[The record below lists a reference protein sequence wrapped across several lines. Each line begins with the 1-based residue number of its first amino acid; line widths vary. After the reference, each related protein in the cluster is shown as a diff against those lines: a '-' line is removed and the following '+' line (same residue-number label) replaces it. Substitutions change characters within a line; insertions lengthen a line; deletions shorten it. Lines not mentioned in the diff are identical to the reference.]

1 MDIPQPPGYG
11 SAVPFDKEK
20 HRRLGIASRRALF
33 ARHLSFIYVT
43 TAEFPRASRD
53 YPLTFVRDGRGIAAP
68 IIVTGLE
75 PETNLFIDDEGSW
88 SAEHYCPA
96 YVRRYPFFT
105 VTLDNPENP
114 AGEGLICVDESA
126 LVRGVDNLI
135 DASGQ
140 VTEAWRKFEVLI
152 TEMDREQRVTEK
164 FCNTLD
170 ELDLFESFD
179 ADFHPRGKSPVR
191 VAGLLRVNEKRL
203 LEIDESVQVSLLRDG
218 HLARIYAH
226 LLSLEN
232 FNRLLDRYV
241 S

>member
-20 HRRLGIASRRALF
+20 HRRLGIESRRALF
-33 ARHLSFIYVT
+33 ARQLSFIYVT

-53 YPLTFVRDGRGIAAP
+53 YPIAFVRDGRGIVVP
-68 IIVTGLE
+68 IIITGLE
-75 PETNLFIDDEGSW
+75 SETNLFIDDTGVW
-88 SAEHYCPA
+88 SANHYCPA

-105 VTLDNPENP
+105 VTLNNADNP
-114 AGEGLICVDESA
+114 AGEALICVDEDA
-126 LVRGVDNLI
+126 LVDGVENLI

-140 VTEAWRKFEVLI
+140 PTAAWREFEVLI
-152 TEMDREQRVTEK
+152 TEMDREQRVTER
-164 FCNTLD
+164 FCKTID

-179 ADFHPRGKSPVR
+179 ADFHPRGKEPVR
-191 VAGLLRVNEKRL
+191 VAGLMRVDEKKL
-203 LEIDESVQVSLLRDG
+203 LSMDESVQVSLLRDG

-241 S
+241 R